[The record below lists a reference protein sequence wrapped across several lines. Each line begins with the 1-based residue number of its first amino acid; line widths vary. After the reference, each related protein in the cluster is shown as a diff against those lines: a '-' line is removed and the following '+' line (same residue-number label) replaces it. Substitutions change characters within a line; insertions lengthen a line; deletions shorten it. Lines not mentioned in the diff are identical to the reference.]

1 MTTFLSHDDSVERKT
16 NDISLHDSA
25 LAAKP
30 EPAPNVSDV
39 SQTNAEPSDLKPI
52 ENVAPGLAPIA
63 DFLPK
68 DRATSHPTPPPD
80 DVPIASDL
88 NSNDTEMPDQTDSAT
103 TAEPILTPKQ
113 TEPSL
118 VRPREEEMD
127 EIEPAAKRTKVGA
140 DADNDTPMSEPALA
154 DSITVAR
161 PPPMQDAPETESE
174 AKSLSEAEPAA
185 ATEAKPT
192 VEPTSMPVAPAPAP
206 VAAEKPSYS
215 KELMTTAQKGFLLEK
230 MKNLKKTRNSHYFN
244 KPVDPVALN
253 IPQYLEIIK
262 HPMDLSTM
270 ETKLKA
276 DNYGSV
282 QDFADDFDLIITNTR
297 RFNGDA
303 HAVTTAGF
311 SMEAYF
317 HNMMRLVPNTNEPT
331 TSKLSK
337 KQSPAFQKAPAPRRE
352 SRVAAAPAPA
362 ASPSA
367 VQDTFALQPDGTPQI
382 RRDSS
387 INRPSRAIKP
397 PQNREIAYGKPK
409 RKEYQPELKFCEMVL
424 NQITSNKF
432 QPQNNPFLVP
442 VDPVALNIPNYHQVI
457 KHPMDLSTMR
467 QKLKVGEYA
476 KASEFKKDFEL
487 IVTNCHLFNPPG
499 NPVRQLGTQL
509 QKDFDALWIGKDK
522 FVQKRKAETLRA
534 TSASAEEDSAEEEED
549 DEDVTSASQADTIRA
564 LQKQLSDMQNALA
577 GLNKPMKP
585 KKTKT
590 SSSAKPSSKKS
601 SGSLSGSKI
610 KSGSKPKLPK
620 KPRQVTYDEK
630 QEISS
635 AVENLDG
642 AQLDKLTSIIT
653 ENCSKYAEMEEMELE
668 IDDLPNNVQLML
680 LEYVRGIFGNPNRV
694 RAVSPDDIA
703 AMDDD
708 DFEPERGARKS
719 GADGKRKKHKPM
731 GKKEQQDTIKQIQS
745 QLEAFKQPG
754 AGGGQSPAL
763 GGPGQSAADDSSEDD
778 ASEESEEE

>member
-1 MTTFLSHDDSVERKT
+1 V
-16 NDISLHDSA
+16 A
-25 LAAKP
+25 
-30 EPAPNVSDV
+30 
-39 SQTNAEPSDLKPI
+39 QTNPETAEMKPI

-68 DRATSHPTPPPD
+68 DRAASHPTPPPD
-80 DVPIASDL
+80 DVPINADVKSH
-88 NSNDTEMPDQTDSAT
+88 DTEMPDQDAI
-103 TAEPILTPKQ
+103 AQPEPILTPKP
-113 TEPSL
+113 TETSL
-118 VRPREEEMD
+118 VRPRED
-127 EIEPAAKRTKVGA
+127 EIEDDIEPVAKRTKV
-140 DADNDTPMSEPALA
+140 DDQDDQDTPMPESTAS
-154 DSITVAR
+154 DSISVAR
-161 PPPMQDAPETESE
+161 PRPSQDAVETETE
-174 AKSLSEAEPAA
+174 TKPLSEAEPAVA
-185 ATEAKPT
+185 PDAKPT
-192 VEPTSMPVAPAPAP
+192 VESSSTPVAPTPAPAPAP
-206 VAAEKPSYS
+206 APAAAAAEKPSYS

-253 IPQYLEIIK
+253 IPQYIEIIK
-262 HPMDLSTM
+262 RPMDLSTM

-282 QDFADDFDLIITNTR
+282 QDFADDFDLIISNTR

-317 HNMMRLVPNTNEPT
+317 HNMMRLVPNTNEPAS
-331 TSKLSK
+331 SKPSK

-352 SRVAAAPAPA
+352 SRVVAT
-362 ASPSA
+362 PSA
-367 VQDTFALQPDGTPQI
+367 TATSPTVAPDTFALQPDGTPQI

-487 IVTNCHLFNPPG
+487 IVANCMTFNPPG
-499 NPVRQLGTQL
+499 NPVRQLGAQL
-509 QKDFDALWIGKDK
+509 QKDFDGLWAGKDR
-522 FVQKRKAETLRA
+522 FVQKRKAETQRA
-534 TSASAEEDSAEEEED
+534 ASASAEEESAEEEEE
-549 DEDVTSASQADTIRA
+549 DEEATSASQADTIRA

-577 GLNKPMKP
+577 GLNKPV
-585 KKTKT
+585 KTKKP
-590 SSSAKPSSKKS
+590 KPSSSGKPPGKKS
-601 SGSLSGSKI
+601 AGSALGSKI
-610 KSGSKPKLPK
+610 KGGSKPKLPK

-642 AQLDKLTSIIT
+642 PQLDKLTSIIT
-653 ENCSKYAEMEEMELE
+653 ENCQKYAEMEEMELE
-668 IDDLPNNVQLML
+668 IDDLPNHVQLML
-680 LEYVRGIFGNPNRV
+680 LDFVRGIFGNPNRV

-708 DFEPERGARKS
+708 DFEPERGARK

-745 QLEAFKQPG
+745 QLEAFKHPG

-763 GGPGQSAADDSSEDD
+763 GGPAHSGADESSEDD

>member
-1 MTTFLSHDDSVERKT
+1 
-16 NDISLHDSA
+16 
-25 LAAKP
+25 
-30 EPAPNVSDV
+30 
-39 SQTNAEPSDLKPI
+39 
-52 ENVAPGLAPIA
+52 
-63 DFLPK
+63 
-68 DRATSHPTPPPD
+68 
-80 DVPIASDL
+80 
-88 NSNDTEMPDQTDSAT
+88 
-103 TAEPILTPKQ
+103 
-113 TEPSL
+113 
-118 VRPREEEMD
+118 
-127 EIEPAAKRTKVGA
+127 
-140 DADNDTPMSEPALA
+140 
-154 DSITVAR
+154 
-161 PPPMQDAPETESE
+161 
-174 AKSLSEAEPAA
+174 
-185 ATEAKPT
+185 
-192 VEPTSMPVAPAPAP
+192 
-206 VAAEKPSYS
+206 
-215 KELMTTAQKGFLLEK
+215 
-230 MKNLKKTRNSHYFN
+230 
-244 KPVDPVALN
+244 
-253 IPQYLEIIK
+253 
-262 HPMDLSTM
+262 MDLSTM

-282 QDFADDFDLIITNTR
+282 QDFADDFDLIIANTR

-331 TSKLSK
+331 TSKLPK
-337 KQSPAFQKAPAPRRE
+337 KQSPGFQKAPAPRRE
-352 SRVAAAPAPA
+352 SRISAAPAPA
-362 ASPSA
+362 ASPTA

-476 KASEFKKDFEL
+476 KASEFKKDFDL
-487 IVTNCHLFNPPG
+487 IVANCLTFNPPG
-499 NPVRQLGTQL
+499 NPVRQLGAQL
-509 QKDFDALWIGKDK
+509 QKDFDALWAGKDK
-522 FVQKRKAETLRA
+522 FVQKRKAESQRA
-534 TSASAEEDSAEEEED
+534 TSASAEEESAEEEED

-577 GLNKPMKP
+577 GLNKPTKP

-590 SSSAKPSSKKS
+590 SASAKPSSKKS
-601 SGSLSGSKI
+601 GGSVSGSKI
-610 KSGSKPKLPK
+610 KSGSKAKLPK

-653 ENCSKYAEMEEMELE
+653 ENCSKYADMEEMELE
-668 IDDLPNNVQLML
+668 IDDLPNHVQLML

-708 DFEPERGARKS
+708 DFEPERGGRKA
-719 GADGKRKKHKPM
+719 GGDGKRKKHKPM